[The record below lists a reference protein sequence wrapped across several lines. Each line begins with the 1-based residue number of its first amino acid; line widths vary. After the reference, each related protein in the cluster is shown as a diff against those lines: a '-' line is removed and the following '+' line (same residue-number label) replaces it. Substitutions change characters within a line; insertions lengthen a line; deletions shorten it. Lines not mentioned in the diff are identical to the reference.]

1 MNLEKDLLNI
11 DFASLLTLTLVHRL
25 RSFSK
30 AAAELD
36 VKQSTISY
44 TIDRLRRALNDP
56 LFVRQGGGIACTER
70 CVEAVRFAEE
80 VLAGAD
86 RFATGAAFDPSIAE
100 GTITITT
107 GFLVQT
113 AILPAVTQRLRR
125 EAKGLKLRVDP
136 PHQVDAALFDRNAD
150 LVIMPVAFEG
160 NGVYRQHLFSD
171 REVALMDPQ
180 NALSHSELT
189 LEAYAA
195 ADHVSFELGN
205 VPGFK
210 QAWIPR
216 LQELGITP
224 NIFATTYD
232 GFMVSHYVRGTD
244 LIATMASRS
253 ARVFAGPELVL
264 RNIPL
269 EIDVEV
275 NMYWTAAAD
284 RSPLNAWL
292 RQVIIDVAQSL
303 EPSWRADP
311 PPKNDRSAR
320 EKNLGQ

>member
-1 MNLEKDLLNI
+1 MSLQKNLLNI
-11 DFASLLTLTLVHRL
+11 DFAALQTLTLVHRL

-30 AAAELD
+30 AAIELD

-44 TIDRLRRALNDP
+44 TIERLRRALNDP
-56 LFVRQGGGIACTER
+56 LFVRQGGGIAPTER

-80 VLAGAD
+80 VLAEMD
-86 RFATGAAFDPSIAE
+86 RMATGATFDPSTAE

-125 EAKGLKLRVDP
+125 EAKGLRLRVEP
-136 PHQVDAALFDRNAD
+136 PRQVNAALFEQNSD
-150 LVIMPVAFEG
+150 LVILPVEFEG
-160 NGVYRQHLFSD
+160 SGVFRQHLFSD
-171 REVALMDPQ
+171 REIALMDPE
-180 NALSHSELT
+180 NPLSRTDLS

-216 LQELGITP
+216 LLEIGINP
-224 NIFATTYD
+224 KIFATTYD
-232 GFMVSHYVRGTD
+232 GYMVSHYLRGTD

-253 ARVFAGPELVL
+253 ATVFAGSDLVL
-264 RNIPL
+264 RDIPL
-269 EIDVEV
+269 DIDVEV

-284 RSPLNAWL
+284 RAPLNSWL
-292 RQVIIDVAQSL
+292 RQVITDVARTLGAPTTDSL
-303 EPSWRADP
+303 QA
-311 PPKNDRSAR
+311 
-320 EKNLGQ
+320 

>member
-11 DFASLLTLTLVHRL
+11 DFATLQTLTLVHRL
-25 RSFSK
+25 GSFSK
-30 AAAELD
+30 AAAELN
-36 VKQSTISY
+36 VKQSTVSY

-56 LFVRQGGGIACTER
+56 LFVRQGGGIAPTER

-86 RFATGAAFDPSIAE
+86 RLATGAAFDPSTAE

-113 AILPAVTQRLRR
+113 AILPGVTQRLRR

-136 PHQVDAALFDRNAD
+136 PRQVEAALFERNSD
-150 LVIMPVAFEG
+150 LVILPVEFEG

-171 REVALMDPQ
+171 REIALMDPQ
-180 NALSHSELT
+180 NPLSHCDLT
-189 LEAYAA
+189 LESYAT

-210 QAWIPR
+210 QAWILR
-216 LQELGITP
+216 LQELGIKP
-224 NIFATTYD
+224 NIFGTTYD
-232 GFMVSHYVRGTD
+232 GYMVSHYLKGTD

-253 ARVFAGPELVL
+253 ARVFGGSELVL
-264 RNIPL
+264 RDIPL
-269 EIDVEV
+269 DINVEV

-284 RSPLNAWL
+284 RAPLNAWL
-292 RQVIIDVAQSL
+292 RQVIADVARGL
-303 EPSWRADP
+303 DTP
-311 PPKNDRSAR
+311 
-320 EKNLGQ
+320 